1 MNKAQVIGIATG
13 VTVGLVG
20 VALGVAL
27 ARKEGREAAKRWL
40 VQSGDLAQ
48 RGQRRAIELGRQAR
62 QTASEQA
69 PKVQER
75 LNKIIAPI
83 TPSAADALNEAL
95 TSPMGFNGH
104 GETPTRQ

>member
-13 VTVGLVG
+13 VTVGLLG
-20 VALGVAL
+20 VALGVGL

-40 VQSGDLAQ
+40 AQSGDLAQ
-48 RGQRRAIELGRQAR
+48 RGQQRAIELGRQVR
-62 QTASEQA
+62 QTAAEQS

-83 TPSAADALNEAL
+83 TPRAADALNEAL
-95 TSPMGFNGH
+95 ASSNGLN
-104 GETPTRQ
+104 GRAETPAQQ

>member
-13 VTVGLVG
+13 VTVGLLG

-40 VQSGDLAQ
+40 AQSGDLAQ
-48 RGQRRAIELGRQAR
+48 RGQQRAIELGRQVR
-62 QTASEQA
+62 QTAAEQT

-83 TPSAADALNEAL
+83 APSAAEALNEAL
-95 TSPMGFNGH
+95 TSSAGLNGRA
-104 GETPTRQ
+104 ETPAQQ